1 MLNLL
6 FLDQEYITHTLNL
19 KHYLLRFL
27 LAQKPF
33 PIQVGD
39 ARFLIEPRSS
49 DWFTIYEIY
58 SARGYLPMLPHL
70 LPNINVVVDFGANIG
85 IYSIWATKMFHPKS
99 VYAVEMEPN
108 CYQRLVKNIA
118 LNHLH
123 ETIRPFQAAIFNQ
136 SGMVGTKK
144 IPGSTFFQVTPDK
157 AARRVRSFSFE
168 DFLKHTGLE
177 RIDLLKIDIEG
188 AEKYLLTEANVPLFQ
203 QRVGYILLETHSL
216 NDFNTEQAVA
226 YLSGLGFRLAMRP
239 TPYVLGRNYIIDACN
254 PSHTHTL
261 VHAL

>member
-1 MLNLL
+1 MRIMLNLL
-6 FLDQEYITHTLNL
+6 FLDQKYITYTLNL
-19 KHYLLRFL
+19 KRYLLRFL

-33 PIQVGD
+33 PIQIGD

-49 DWFTIYEIY
+49 DWFTIYEVY
-58 SARGYLPMLPHL
+58 SDLGYLPKLPHL
-70 LPNINVVVDFGANIG
+70 LPNINIVVDFGANIG
-85 IYSIWATKMFHPKS
+85 VYSIWVTKTFHPKS

-118 LNHLH
+118 LNHLDD
-123 ETIRPFQAAIFNQ
+123 TIRPFQAAIFNQ

-144 IPGSTFFQVTPDK
+144 IPGSTFFQVTPNK

-188 AEKYLLTEANVPLFQ
+188 AEKYILTEANVPLFQ

-216 NDFNTEQAVA
+216 NDFHAEQAVA
-226 YLSGLGFRLAMRP
+226 YLSGLGFRLAMTP

-254 PSHTHTL
+254 PSQTHIL
-261 VHAL
+261 V